1 MVTYNGV
8 LRSRNVAIF
17 SNKALVAENERLKEE
32 IGILRQTSAS
42 VSRQMMCLTLSTSGV
57 IETVNDNFSNETQL
71 NQSELTGRN
80 IKELVPAELRST
92 EHFNK
97 MQQALSSGGV
107 WIGAWQIANQQGRQ
121 FWLRAALC
129 PIKNHQ
135 GKLDHFD
142 IYASNLTKTI
152 ETSQQYE
159 SLIKAM
165 QRSTAV
171 IEFDMA
177 GHVLTANQLFLVATG
192 YKLADIQGKHH
203 RMFCP
208 PDIANSKE
216 YELFWQKLGKGQFI
230 ADQFKRV
237 DSSGREVWLEAS
249 YNPIADTSGRFIK
262 VVKFATVVTEQVKQQ
277 QEIAS
282 AAQVAYQ
289 TSQATDQSAV
299 QGMKVMGEM
308 AAVMEQLEQQMAT
321 AVENINDLSKQSQ
334 LIGSIIQSISSIAD
348 QTNLLALNAAIEAA
362 RAGDQ
367 GRGFAVVADEVRQLA
382 SRTSA
387 ATVEIVDVVNRNQQ
401 LSDGAVSIIER
412 GQQQANDVTGL
423 VTQARAR
430 IDDIQE
436 VAQKVV
442 AAVSQFAN
450 RLTK

>member
-1 MVTYNGV
+1 MFGG
-8 LRSRNVAIF
+8 F
-17 SNKALVAENERLKEE
+17 GKKALRAENERLKDQ
-32 IGILRQTSAS
+32 ISMLKQTNAS
-42 VSRQMMCLTLSTSGV
+42 VSKQMMYLRLDAGGSIQS
-57 IETVNDNFSNETQL
+57 VNDNFIKETRM
-71 NQSELTGRN
+71 SEPDAINRN
-80 IKELVPAELRST
+80 IKELVPAELRTT
-92 EHFNK
+92 EHFSK
-97 MQQALSSGGV
+97 MQKALGAGDF
-107 WIGAWQIANQQGRQ
+107 WIGAWQIANRQGQQ
-121 FWLRAALC
+121 FWIRAALC
-129 PIKNHQ
+129 PIRDRTNN
-135 GKLDHFD
+135 LDHFEVF
-142 IYASNLTKTI
+142 ATNLTRTI

-177 GHVLTANQLFLVATG
+177 GHVLTANALFLAATG

-203 RMFCP
+203 RIFCP
-208 PDIANSKE
+208 PDIANSKD

-230 ADQFKRV
+230 VDQFKRV

-249 YNPIADTSGRFIK
+249 YNPIADTTGRFVK
-262 VVKFATVVTEQVKQQ
+262 VVKFATVVTEQVQQQ
-277 QEIAS
+277 QEISS

-299 QGMKVMGEM
+299 QGMKVMGDM
-308 AAVMEQLEQQMAT
+308 AVVMEQLELQMAT
-321 AVENINDLSKQSQ
+321 AVENINDLAKQSQ

-387 ATVEIVDVVNRNQQ
+387 ATVEIVDVVSRNQQ

-412 GQQQANDVTGL
+412 GQQQAKDVTGL

-436 VAQKVV
+436 AAQKVV